1 MPDAEDPLIES
12 EVDAP
17 EYAQVSY
24 GELVKNFV
32 LMGWTAFGG
41 PSAHIALFETVRS
54 RISNFLHSRRSCTA
68 RCRRILRTCTRWRV
82 HRHSKRMQHSRYR
95 LSGPF
100 RHRSSLY
107 FARCRPSFR
116 SASG

>member
-54 RISNFLHSRRSCTA
+54 HLRWPYIV
-68 RCRRILRTCTRWRV
+68 RCRRMLRTCN
-82 HRHSKRMQHSRYR
+82 
-95 LSGPF
+95 
-100 RHRSSLY
+100 
-107 FARCRPSFR
+107 RCN
-116 SASG
+116 ALAHAQAQQAHAA